1 MDLMDELYGD
11 LDDKPFGTLHHIEDS
26 IYSGLE
32 NSPKIDGHR
41 VNPLLSPHTMESM
54 DIYEDIIREEQEE
67 KEATY
72 NELKQKFDEAQKQVK
87 ELFSQLQLL
96 QTKNSSLNSEN
107 ILLKKNICSLIK
119 TARME
124 IVRKDEEIG
133 RLSNRSGR
141 GSYGHNVR
149 RSQMESGPANTRPSL
164 NNSTSSVL
172 KSQGSRQDNVLNE
185 VNQHKG
191 RNSVSDHCTYPPT
204 TSTTAP
210 QPFEVLQRCP
220 RTDLD
225 SPLQCQNKLAAK
237 PDSKTIHCSQT
248 LTVQPEQEYAPVH
261 PNRTSGIVKNPTTST
276 VADVSNALK
285 TNDSALRVPDTT
297 TDCSLK
303 DNKNSPSKQADK
315 LEKPQK
321 CTSRDKECNSK
332 DKNVSQK
339 SQRRVNSKSGRTEKE
354 LIKDSSVS
362 IENRN
367 QQPEVPVIL
376 KSSEQSKSPSSQ
388 SHKAS
393 PSVSSQSSKSSVKT
407 AADVETQ
414 TQGHMHN
421 QNANRTSRE
430 TKPSSLSSTTCTE
443 VDEASH
449 SQNQK
454 GKKRDASGHERKKEK
469 SSSAERRSSR
479 TERSRDHEQKRPNE
493 SDRSK
498 RNEGNR
504 SSSSSKERR
513 KRSDSKKE
521 YERRSVW
528 EMDNKAEDKR
538 SKKQVDACEQAF
550 SSPKCDLQRKDVYKE
565 KSSKSKGSH
574 SYDKARKME
583 DLKCPVK
590 NGNSDKNCFGDKG
603 IDKDRERKKGGHLEH
618 RVHKHRASKNAL
630 TKDNRKNSPK
640 KHNVVGKG
648 QDSKNEQ
655 DRHLETESPSMV
667 AVSSNPCK
675 TTEDNSPNR
684 KLSFMETLNLTLS
697 PLKKQKQSSDPRE
710 ASGATSEDASP
721 ENSRLSDPGAEFF
734 VIDELKNSQD
744 NVEQEDEDPVPTAP
758 GKKEDLTSSC
768 KQSGQVVDLFT
779 AVVSEKP
786 SGEQTDMDV
795 QEENATKSQE
805 AVDKVPAIVKSA
817 EEKKTKISESNVLDK
832 DSLSKLTL
840 TRESPNRVCH
850 NGTEDS
856 LGIMDNSVVSNTLPT
871 KTSEVAVSDNIP
883 DSIVE
888 GYQQQDPFTSVSE
901 EIQSSPQIKSQDL
914 PPGSNGICQDDV
926 SSSDKAQSIPEINS
940 STISDSSVNME
951 VSSSTIS
958 ADFDEPSKVICDFER
973 VDTSKQD
980 SKGAGEAI
988 ENSKM
993 IETPHSYENL
1003 KLSEK
1008 SHQSP
1013 LWGENNTAPN
1023 DSTTVG
1029 EETMSSSQ
1037 PGFSEPDSTEKEE
1050 QNTKSSNPVLFCP
1063 DEDSMMLTLRNI
1075 KVIPEPLSPLT
1086 SPVRQVKK
1094 VQPQR
1099 AEKQPHVKSLN
1110 KDLST
1115 VTTGCDKD
1123 EVNMDMNKENKSP
1136 DSSVTAPPYKGTKDA
1151 LSASGTEED
1160 ELEDGEIVSE
1170 SEEEGPLFIQTPP
1183 REKDKSTSGTDSSPK
1198 LSAVGK
1204 RVSQKKSCIPAKY
1217 TERSKSS
1224 KSSASNDSPTSS
1236 KRRFKTVS
1244 PPLKA
1249 AVYTI
1254 DGFMDMLG
1262 SIRVELR
1269 KKYMKLQKNVTKTAF
1284 CCIVDMSQASF
1295 IEFINAVD
1303 LDKLCYQGND
1313 IKIRLNK
1320 IISSIMS
1327 KVTKNGIVNRI
1338 FEQRAGDLKQ
1348 KLWTFVDGQFEF
1360 LFKELNTAL
1369 KSGSEPSKNALY
1381 ENKIATLK
1389 RKEIE
1394 SEVVE
1399 KEPFNTSGHLHRA
1412 KMSKVDTGSFVREA
1426 PPNNLP
1432 CRGLGSRGKNI
1443 KAVMNEDDQP
1453 ANVATS
1459 HQLPTSSSERS
1470 VYEGTSGSDT
1480 RISSYVRRL
1489 SHNGSIQDKSD
1500 FEILTEQ
1507 QTTSLTFNLVS
1518 DSQMGEIFKCL
1529 LQGSDLLESSVPIGD
1544 NTSWPLS
1551 TPRKEG
1557 LPGESLIGIMT
1568 PNKTT
1573 PSKFITSWPS
1583 ISPYEFASNNKML
1596 VNPAI
1601 LDESC
1606 LLEVPSNSEP
1616 CQLSL
1621 QSTVIPQKSYFIL
1634 AEDLAVSLT
1643 IPSPLKSDSHLS
1655 FLHPGTGQ
1663 PLSAPNSVLSAH
1675 YSEDALLDGEDATEQ
1690 DIHLSLD
1697 TDNSSCGSSLSRTWE
1712 ASDSPGFQFHPN
1724 LPMQAVVMERSNDHF
1739 IVRIRRTSSGPFE
1752 SNRNEG
1758 KAAPELAECQEP
1770 FLKPNLTLTHEDLGS
1785 TPGETLNKIPAIVNE
1800 SCHISDKAIEAQQ
1813 SSQKSSSEGVR
1824 DDNLS
1829 RNNAERVSRET
1840 CVTAHEES
1848 SATASETSEV
1858 VSGKVKSAIQS
1869 SSAPESESKRVS
1881 RKRKEHRS
1889 APKAKR
1895 QKVKKSQDKHSK
1907 SRHKKRSKSSKEKHS
1922 KIAVPQVSPSS
1933 LSAKNVIRK
1942 KGEVVVTWTRDE
1954 DRDILIELKMKGTS
1968 PKTFAALSKR
1978 LKKSTEQI
1986 EERFSQLMKLFKKKE
2001 KMEN

>member
-11 LDDKPFGTLHHIEDS
+11 LDDKPFGTLHLIEDS
-26 IYSGLE
+26 VDIYTGLE
-32 NSPKIDGHR
+32 NSPKIDGNR
-41 VNPLLSPHTMESM
+41 FKVNPLLSPHTMESM
-54 DIYEDIIREEQEE
+54 DIYEDIFREEQEE
-67 KEATY
+67 KDATS
-72 NELKQKFDEAQKQVK
+72 NELKHKFDGAQKQVK

-124 IVRKDEEIG
+124 IVRKDGEIS
-133 RLSNRSGR
+133 RLSNRSGQ
-141 GSYGHNVR
+141 GIYGQNVC
-149 RSQMESGPANTRPSL
+149 RSKMEIGPTNTRPSF
-164 NNSTSSVL
+164 NNSTCSVL
-172 KSQGSRQDNVLNE
+172 ISQGTRKDNVLNE

-191 RNSVSDHCTYPPT
+191 RNQLSDYFTYPPT
-204 TSTTAP
+204 TSTKTP

-225 SPLQCQNKLAAK
+225 NPLQCQNKSAAK
-237 PDSKTIHCSQT
+237 SNSKTIHCSQT
-248 LTVQPEQEYAPVH
+248 LTVQPEQEYIPVH
-261 PNRTSGIVKNPTTST
+261 PNRTSEIVKNPTTFT
-276 VADVSNALK
+276 VAGVSNALK
-285 TNDSALRVPDTT
+285 TNDSALRVPDIT

-303 DNKNSPSKQADK
+303 DNKNSPSELEDK

-321 CTSRDKECNSK
+321 CTSRDKQCNSN
-332 DKNVSQK
+332 DANESQK
-339 SQRRVNSKSGRTEKE
+339 SQRRENSKSGRTEKD

-362 IENRN
+362 NENRN
-367 QQPEVPVIL
+367 QQPEVPVNL
-376 KSSEQSKSPSSQ
+376 KSSEQLKSPSSR

-393 PSVSSQSSKSSVKT
+393 PSVSSQSSKSLVKT
-407 AADVETQ
+407 AAEVETQ
-414 TQGHMHN
+414 SQRQLNN
-421 QNANRTSRE
+421 QNADRISRE
-430 TKPSSLSSTTCTE
+430 TKPSGLSTTTCTV

-449 SQNQK
+449 SQSHK
-454 GKKRDASGHERKKEK
+454 GKKRDSSGHERNKEK
-469 SSSAERRSSR
+469 SFSAERRSSR
-479 TERSRDHEQKRPNE
+479 TERSRNHEQKRQKE

-498 RNEGNR
+498 RNEGNN
-504 SSSSSKERR
+504 SSSSSKERSN
-513 KRSDSKKE
+513 RSDSSKE
-521 YERRSVW
+521 YERRSVR
-528 EMDNKAEDKR
+528 EKDNKDEDKR
-538 SKKQVDACEQAF
+538 SKKQVDACGQAF
-550 SSPKCDLQRKDVYKE
+550 SSAICDFQHKDVYKE

-574 SYDKARKME
+574 IYDNKTRKME
-583 DLKCPVK
+583 DFKCPDK
-590 NGNSDKNCFGDKG
+590 NGNSDENCFGAKG
-603 IDKDRERKKGGHLEH
+603 IDKDRKRKKGGHLEH
-618 RVHKHRASKNAL
+618 RVHKHKASKNYL
-630 TKDNRKNSPK
+630 TKDNRNSSPK
-640 KHNVVGKG
+640 GHNVVGKG
-648 QDSKNEQ
+648 QDSKSEQ
-655 DRHLETESPSMV
+655 DRHLETASPSMV
-667 AVSSNPCK
+667 AVGSDPCK

-710 ASGATSEDASP
+710 AIGVTSKDASP
-721 ENSRLSDPGAEFF
+721 ENSNLSDPGEEFF
-734 VIDELKNSQD
+734 VIDELKDSQD
-744 NVEQEDEDPVPTAP
+744 NVEQEDVDPLPTAP
-758 GKKEDLTSSC
+758 SKTEDFTSSC
-768 KQSGQVVDLFT
+768 KHSGQVVDLFT

-786 SGEQTDMDV
+786 SVEQTDMDV
-795 QEENATKSQE
+795 QEENANKSQE
-805 AVDKVPAIVKSA
+805 AVDKVPAIDKSK
-817 EEKKTKISESNVLDK
+817 EEKKTKISESNMLDK

-840 TRESPNRVCH
+840 TRESPNHVCN

-856 LGIMDNSVVSNTLPT
+856 LRFVNNSVFSKNLPI
-871 KTSEVAVSDNIP
+871 KTSEVAVPDNIP
-883 DSIVE
+883 DSRVE
-888 GYQQQDPFTSVSE
+888 GYQQQDPFTNVSE
-901 EIQSSPQIKSQDL
+901 ETKRSPPIKSQDL
-914 PPGSNGICQDDV
+914 PPRSNGICQDDV
-926 SSSDKAQSIPEINS
+926 SSSDKAQSIPKINS
-940 STISDSSVNME
+940 SRISDSSVNME

-958 ADFDEPSKVICDFER
+958 ADIVEPSKIICDFEE
-973 VDTSKQD
+973 VDT
-980 SKGAGEAI
+980 
-988 ENSKM
+988 
-993 IETPHSYENL
+993 
-1003 KLSEK
+1003 
-1008 SHQSP
+1008 
-1013 LWGENNTAPN
+1013 
-1023 DSTTVG
+1023 STTVG

-1037 PGFSEPDSTEKEE
+1037 PGFPEPDSTEKEE
-1050 QNTKSSNPVLFCP
+1050 QSTKSSNPVLFCP
-1063 DEDSMMLTLRNI
+1063 DEDSMMLTLKNI

-1094 VQPQR
+1094 LQPHS

-1110 KDLST
+1110 KDLSS
-1115 VTTGCDKD
+1115 VTTGCNEDD
-1123 EVNMDMNKENKSP
+1123 VNMDMNKENKSP
-1136 DSSVTAPPYKGTKDA
+1136 DTSVTAPSYKGTKYA
-1151 LSASGTEED
+1151 LSASGTEKD

-1170 SEEEGPLFIQTPP
+1170 SKEEGPLFIQTP
-1183 REKDKSTSGTDSSPK
+1183 RVKDKSTLRTDPSPK
-1198 LSAVGK
+1198 LSAVWK
-1204 RVSQKKSCIPAKY
+1204 RVSPKKSCIPAKY
-1217 TERSKSS
+1217 SERSKSS
-1224 KSSASNDSPTSS
+1224 KSSASNVSPSLS

-1254 DGFMDMLG
+1254 DGFMNMLR

-1303 LDKLCYQGND
+1303 LEKMCCQGNG
-1313 IKIRLNK
+1313 IKVRLNK

-1360 LFKELNTAL
+1360 LFKELNTTL
-1369 KSGSEPSKNALY
+1369 KSGSETSKNGSF
-1381 ENKIATLK
+1381 ENKNAILK
-1389 RKEIE
+1389 RKETE

-1399 KEPFNTSGHLHRA
+1399 KKTFNTPGHLHRV
-1412 KMSKVDTGSFVREA
+1412 KMSKVDTGSFVRAA

-1453 ANVATS
+1453 AKVATS
-1459 HQLPTSSSERS
+1459 HQPPTSSSERS
-1470 VYEGTSGSDT
+1470 VHEGTTGSET
-1480 RISSYVRRL
+1480 RISSNVQHL
-1489 SHNGSIQDKSD
+1489 SHNGSTQD

-1529 LQGSDLLESSVPIGD
+1529 LQGSDFLESSVPIGN
-1544 NTSWPLS
+1544 NTSCPLS

-1557 LPGESLIGIMT
+1557 LRGESLIGIMT

-1583 ISPYEFASNNKML
+1583 ISPYKFASNNKLL
-1596 VNPAI
+1596 VDPAI

-1616 CQLSL
+1616 CRLSL
-1621 QSTVIPQKSYFIL
+1621 QSTVIPQKSYSIL

-1663 PLSAPNSVLSAH
+1663 PPSSSNSVLSAH
-1675 YSEDALLDGEDATEQ
+1675 YSEDAVLDGEDATEQ

-1697 TDNSSCGSSLSRTWE
+1697 TDNSSCGSSPSRTWE
-1712 ASDSPGFQFHPN
+1712 DSDSPGFQFQPN

-1739 IVRIRRTSSGPFE
+1739 IVRIRRTSSGPFK

-1758 KAAPELAECQEP
+1758 KAGPVSAECQEP

-1785 TPGETLNKIPAIVNE
+1785 TPGETSNKIPAIVDKSSN
-1800 SCHISDKAIEAQQ
+1800 ISDKAIEAQQ
-1813 SSQKSSSEGVR
+1813 SSQKSSSEGVC
-1824 DDNLS
+1824 DEQTSL
-1829 RNNAERVSRET
+1829 NNDEHVSKEA
-1840 CVTAHEES
+1840 CITAHEKS
-1848 SATASETSEV
+1848 SATESETSEV

-1869 SSAPESESKRVS
+1869 SHAPESETERVS
-1881 RKRKEHRS
+1881 RKSKEHRS
-1889 APKAKR
+1889 APKAKH

-1907 SRHKKRSKSSKEKHS
+1907 SRHKKRSKSSTEKHS
-1922 KIAVPQVSPSS
+1922 KIAVPQVSPSN

-1954 DRDILIELKMKGTS
+1954 DRDILIEIKMRGTS
-1968 PKTFAALSKR
+1968 PKTFGALSKR

-1986 EERFSQLMKLFKKKE
+1986 EERFSQLMKLFKKKG

>member
-1 MDLMDELYGD
+1 MDLTDEHYGD
-11 LDDKPFGTLHHIEDS
+11 LDDKPFGTLHHNEDS
-26 IYSGLE
+26 VDIYSGLE

-41 VNPLLSPHTMESM
+41 GKVNPLLSPRTMESM

-87 ELFSQLQLL
+87 ELISQLQLL
-96 QTKNSSLNSEN
+96 QTKNTSLNSEN
-107 ILLKKNICSLIK
+107 ILLKKNICSVIK
-119 TARME
+119 TAKME
-124 IVRKDEEIG
+124 IVRKDEEIS

-141 GSYGHNVR
+141 GSYFR
-149 RSQMESGPANTRPSL
+149 RSQMESGPANTRHSL
-164 NNSTSSVL
+164 NNPTSSVL
-172 KSQGSRQDNVLNE
+172 ESQGARQDNVMSE

-191 RNSVSDHCTYPPT
+191 RNSVSDPCAYPPT
-204 TSTTAP
+204 TSTAAT

-225 SPLQCQNKLAAK
+225 SPLQCQNKS
-237 PDSKTIHCSQT
+237 DSKT
-248 LTVQPEQEYAPVH
+248 LTVQPQQESGPVH
-261 PNRTSGIVKNPTTST
+261 PNRTST
-276 VADVSNALK
+276 VADVSNAPK
-285 TNDSALRVPDTT
+285 TSDSTLTVPDTT
-297 TDCSLK
+297 TDSQFSTLK
-303 DNKNSPSKQADK
+303 DNKNSSSKQADK
-315 LEKPQK
+315 LEKTQK

-339 SQRRVNSKSGRTEKE
+339 AQRRVDSKLGRTEKE
-354 LIKDSSVS
+354 LIKDNFVS
-362 IENRN
+362 TENRN
-367 QQPEVPVIL
+367 QQPEVPVVL

-393 PSVSSQSSKSSVKT
+393 PSVSSQLSKNSFKT

-414 TQGHMHN
+414 SQGHMHH
-421 QNANRTSRE
+421 QNPDRTSKE
-430 TKPSSLSSTTCTE
+430 TKHSGLSSTTCTV
-443 VDEASH
+443 VDEESH
-449 SQNQK
+449 SQNHK
-454 GKKRDASGHERKKEK
+454 GKKRVASSHDRKEEK
-469 SSSAERRSSR
+469 RSSAERRSSR
-479 TERSRDHEQKRPNE
+479 TERSRDHEQKRPKE

-498 RNEGNR
+498 RDEGN

-513 KRSDSKKE
+513 SNRSDSSKE
-521 YERRSVW
+521 YERRNIR
-528 EMDNKAEDKR
+528 ETDNKSENKR
-538 SKKQVDACEQAF
+538 SKKQVDACGQDF
-550 SSPKCDLQRKDVYKE
+550 TSPKWVSQRKDAYKE
-565 KSSKSKGSH
+565 KSSSKINEPSSKSKRSH
-574 SYDKARKME
+574 SHDKARKME

-590 NGNSDKNCFGDKG
+590 NGNSDKSCFGDKG
-603 IDKDRERKKGGHLEH
+603 IDKDRERKRGGHLDH
-618 RVHKHRASKNAL
+618 RVHKHRESKKYL
-630 TKDNRKNSPK
+630 TKDDRKKSPK

-655 DRHLETESPSMV
+655 DKHLESESSSVV
-667 AVSSNPCK
+667 AVSSSPCK
-675 TTEDNSPNR
+675 TAEDNSPDR

-697 PLKKQKQSSDPRE
+697 PLKKQKQSSDPKE

-721 ENSRLSDPGAEFF
+721 HNSRLSDAGEEFF
-734 VIDELKNSQD
+734 VIDELKNSQ
-744 NVEQEDEDPVPTAP
+744 NRVEEVDEVPVPTTA

-768 KQSGQVVDLFT
+768 KESGQVVDLST
-779 AVVSEKP
+779 AIVSEKP

-795 QEENATKSQE
+795 QEENATESQE
-805 AVDKVPAIVKSA
+805 AVDKVPASVKCS
-817 EEKKTKISESNVLDK
+817 EEKKNNISDSNVLDK

-850 NGTEDS
+850 NTTKDS
-856 LGIMDNSVVSNTLPT
+856 PGIIDNSVVSNILPT
-871 KTSEVAVSDNIP
+871 KTSEVVVSDNIP

-888 GYQQQDPFTSVSE
+888 GYQQRDPIIAVSE
-901 EIQSSPQIKSQDL
+901 DTSPMKIQMSPQTKSQDL
-914 PPGSNGICQDDV
+914 PPASNGICQDNV

-940 STISDSSVNME
+940 SMISDSSVNME
-951 VSSSTIS
+951 VSSSTVS
-958 ADFDEPSKVICDFER
+958 ADLDEPRKVICDFEQ
-973 VDTSKQD
+973 VDTSKLD
-980 SKGAGEAI
+980 CKGAGEAI
-988 ENSKM
+988 DNLKM
-993 IETPHSYENL
+993 IETPHSSENL
-1003 KLSEK
+1003 KMSEK
-1008 SHQSP
+1008 SWS
-1013 LWGENNTAPN
+1013 ENNVAPN
-1023 DSTTVG
+1023 DSTTVRD
-1029 EETMSSSQ
+1029 ETMSSSQ

-1050 QNTKSSNPVLFCP
+1050 QNTKSSNPVVFCP

-1075 KVIPEPLSPLT
+1075 RVMPEPLSPLT

-1094 VQPQR
+1094 VQPRR

-1110 KDLST
+1110 KDLSA
-1115 VTTGCDKD
+1115 VTTGCNKDK
-1123 EVNMDMNKENKSP
+1123 VKMDMNKENKSP
-1136 DSSVTAPPYKGTKDA
+1136 DSSVTASSYKGTKDA

-1198 LSAVGK
+1198 LSSVGK
-1204 RVSQKKSCIPAKY
+1204 RVSQKKPCIPAKY
-1217 TERSKSS
+1217 SERSKSS
-1224 KSSASNDSPTSS
+1224 ESSSSNDSPTSS

-1254 DGFMDMLG
+1254 DGFMGMLG
-1262 SIRVELR
+1262 SIRAELR

-1303 LDKLCYQGND
+1303 LDKLCCQGNG
-1313 IKIRLNK
+1313 IKVRLNK

-1327 KVTKNGIVNRI
+1327 KVTKNGIINRI
-1338 FEQRAGDLKQ
+1338 FDQRAGDLKQ
-1348 KLWTFVDGQFEF
+1348 KLWTFVDGQFDF
-1360 LFKELNTAL
+1360 LFKELKTAL
-1369 KSGSEPSKNALY
+1369 KSGSEPSKDASLD
-1381 ENKIATLK
+1381 NKNATLK

-1399 KEPFNTSGHLHRA
+1399 KEPFNTSGHLHRT
-1412 KMSKVDTGSFVREA
+1412 KMSKVDTGSFVGEA

-1432 CRGLGSRGKNI
+1432 RRGLGSRGKNI

-1453 ANVATS
+1453 ANLASATS
-1459 HQLPTSSSERS
+1459 HQLPPLSSERP
-1470 VYEGTSGSDT
+1470 VHEGTSGSET
-1480 RISSYVRRL
+1480 RISSYVRHL

-1544 NTSWPLS
+1544 NTSWPLG

-1573 PSKFITSWPS
+1573 PSKFLTSWPS
-1583 ISPYEFASNNKML
+1583 ISPYKFASNSKML
-1596 VNPAI
+1596 VDPAI

-1621 QSTVIPQKSYFIL
+1621 HSTVIPQKSYSIL

-1655 FLHPGTGQ
+1655 FLHPGPGQ
-1663 PLSAPNSVLSAH
+1663 PLSAPNSGLSAH

-1697 TDNSSCGSSLSRTWE
+1697 TDNSSCGSSPSRTWE
-1712 ASDSPGFQFHPN
+1712 GSDPPCFQFQPN
-1724 LPMQAVVMERSNDHF
+1724 LQMQAVVMERSNDHF
-1739 IVRIRRTSSGPFE
+1739 VVRIRRTSSGPIE
-1752 SNRNEG
+1752 SNQNEG
-1758 KAAPELAECQEP
+1758 KAAPELAECPETI
-1770 FLKPNLTLTHEDLGS
+1770 LKPNLTLTHQDLGS
-1785 TPGETLNKIPAIVNE
+1785 APGETSNKIPTKVNE
-1800 SCHISDKAIEAQQ
+1800 SCHISDKAIEAQP
-1813 SSQKSSSEGVR
+1813 SSQKSSSGGVC
-1824 DDNLS
+1824 DDNSS
-1829 RNNAERVSRET
+1829 RNNAEPDSKA
-1840 CVTAHEES
+1840 CAIEES
-1848 SATASETSEV
+1848 STTETETSEG
-1858 VSGKVKSAIQS
+1858 VSGKVKNAIQS
-1869 SSAPESESKRVS
+1869 SSAPESESERVS

-1889 APKAKR
+1889 ATKAKR
-1895 QKVKKSQDKHSK
+1895 QKVEKSQDKHSK
-1907 SRHKKRSKSSKEKHS
+1907 PRHKKRSKSSKEKDS
-1922 KIAVPQVSPSS
+1922 KIAVPQVSPSN

>member
-11 LDDKPFGTLHHIEDS
+11 LDDKPFGTLHHNEDS
-26 IYSGLE
+26 VDIYSGLE

-41 VNPLLSPHTMESM
+41 GKVNPLLSPHTMESM

-87 ELFSQLQLL
+87 ELLSQLQLL

-124 IVRKDEEIG
+124 IVRKDGEIS
-133 RLSNRSGR
+133 RLSNRSGQ
-141 GSYGHNVR
+141 GSYGQNVQ
-149 RSQMESGPANTRPSL
+149 RSQMESGPTTTRPSL

-172 KSQGSRQDNVLNE
+172 KSQGSRQDNVMNE

-191 RNSVSDHCTYPPT
+191 RNSMSDHCTYPPT

-220 RTDLD
+220 RTGLD
-225 SPLQCQNKLAAK
+225 SPLQCQNKSAAK
-237 PDSKTIHCSQT
+237 SDIKTVDCSQT
-248 LTVQPEQEYAPVH
+248 PTVQQEQEYAPVH
-261 PNRTSGIVKNPTTST
+261 PNRTSESVKNPTTST
-276 VADVSNALK
+276 VADVSDALK

-297 TDCSLK
+297 TDCSLE

-332 DKNVSQK
+332 DKNESQK

-362 IENRN
+362 NENRN

-393 PSVSSQSSKSSVKT
+393 PSVSSQSSRSSVKT
-407 AADVETQ
+407 TADVETQ
-414 TQGHMHN
+414 SKGHMHN
-421 QNANRTSRE
+421 LNADRTSRE
-430 TKPSSLSSTTCTE
+430 TKSSGLSSTTCTV

-449 SQNQK
+449 SQNHK
-454 GKKRDASGHERKKEK
+454 GKKRDASGHERNKEK

-479 TERSRDHEQKRPNE
+479 TERSRDHEQKRPKE

-498 RNEGNR
+498 RNEGNSS
-504 SSSSSKERR
+504 SSSSSKERSN
-513 KRSDSKKE
+513 RSDSSKE
-521 YERRSVW
+521 YERRSVR
-528 EMDNKAEDKR
+528 EKDNKAEDKR
-538 SKKQVDACEQAF
+538 SKKQVDASGQAF
-550 SSPKCDLQRKDVYKE
+550 SSAKCDFQREGVYNE

-590 NGNSDKNCFGDKG
+590 NGNCFGDKG
-603 IDKDRERKKGGHLEH
+603 IDKDRERKKGGLLEH
-618 RVHKHRASKNAL
+618 RVHKHKASKNAL
-630 TKDNRKNSPK
+630 IKDNRKNSPK
-640 KHNVVGKG
+640 KHNVVRKG

-655 DRHLETESPSMV
+655 DGHLETESPSMV

-697 PLKKQKQSSDPRE
+697 PLKKQKQSSDSRE
-710 ASGATSEDASP
+710 ASGVTSEDASP
-721 ENSRLSDPGAEFF
+721 ENSRLSDPGEEFF
-734 VIDELKNSQD
+734 VIDELQSSQD

-758 GKKEDLTSSC
+758 AKKEDLTSSC
-768 KQSGQVVDLFT
+768 KQSGQVVDFLT
-779 AVVSEKP
+779 AVGSEKP
-786 SGEQTDMDV
+786 SGEQTKLDV
-795 QEENATKSQE
+795 QEKNATKSQE
-805 AVDKVPAIVKSA
+805 AVDRAPAFVESA
-817 EEKKTKISESNVLDK
+817 EEKKNKITESDVLDK

-856 LGIMDNSVVSNTLPT
+856 QGIIDNSVVCNTSPI

-883 DSIVE
+883 DSRVE
-888 GYQQQDPFTSVSE
+888 GYEQQDPFTNVSEENVSE
-901 EIQSSPQIKSQDL
+901 EIQRSPPIKSQDL
-914 PPGSNGICQDDV
+914 PPGSNGICQDNA
-926 SSSDKAQSIPEINS
+926 SSSDKAQSIPKINS
-940 STISDSSVNME
+940 SRISDSSVNME

-958 ADFDEPSKVICDFER
+958 ADLDDPSKVICDFEE

-988 ENSKM
+988 ETSKM
-993 IETPHSYENL
+993 IEIPHSYENL

-1008 SHQSP
+1008 YHQSP

-1110 KDLST
+1110 NDLST

-1123 EVNMDMNKENKSP
+1123 EVIMDMNKENKSP
-1136 DSSVTAPPYKGTKDA
+1136 DSSVTAPSYKGTKDA
-1151 LSASGTEED
+1151 HSASGTEED

-1217 TERSKSS
+1217 SERSKSS
-1224 KSSASNDSPTSS
+1224 KSSASNNSPTSS

-1303 LDKLCYQGND
+1303 LAKLCCQGNG
-1313 IKIRLNK
+1313 IKVRLNK

-1369 KSGSEPSKNALY
+1369 KSGSEKNASF
-1381 ENKIATLK
+1381 ENKTPTLK

-1394 SEVVE
+1394 CEVVE
-1399 KEPFNTSGHLHRA
+1399 KEPFNTPGHLHRA

-1432 CRGLGSRGKNI
+1432 GRGLGSRGKNI
-1443 KAVMNEDDQP
+1443 KAVMNEDDQ
-1453 ANVATS
+1453 VATT
-1459 HQLPTSSSERS
+1459 HQLPTLSSERS
-1470 VYEGTSGSDT
+1470 VHEGTSGSET
-1480 RISSYVRRL
+1480 RISSYVQRL
-1489 SHNGSIQDKSD
+1489 SHNGPIQD

-1583 ISPYEFASNNKML
+1583 ISPYKFASNNKML
-1596 VNPAI
+1596 VDPTI

-1621 QSTVIPQKSYFIL
+1621 QKSYSIL

-1697 TDNSSCGSSLSRTWE
+1697 TDNSSCGSSPSRTWE
-1712 ASDSPGFQFHPN
+1712 ASDPPSFQFQPN
-1724 LPMQAVVMERSNDHF
+1724 LQMQAVVMERSNDHF

-1752 SNRNEG
+1752 SSRNEG

-1770 FLKPNLTLTHEDLGS
+1770 FLKPILTLTHEDLGS
-1785 TPGETLNKIPAIVNE
+1785 TPGEKSNKIPAIVNE

-1813 SSQKSSSEGVR
+1813 SSQKSSSEGVC
-1824 DDNLS
+1824 DNSS
-1829 RNNAERVSRET
+1829 RNNAERVSQEA

-1848 SATASETSEV
+1848 SATENEISEV

-1869 SSAPESESKRVS
+1869 SSAPESAERVS
-1881 RKRKEHRS
+1881 RKRKKHRS

-1907 SRHKKRSKSSKEKHS
+1907 SRHKKRLKSSKEKHS
-1922 KIAVPQVSPSS
+1922 KIAEPQVSPSS

-1978 LKKSTEQI
+1978 LKKSAEQI
-1986 EERFSQLMKLFKKKE
+1986 EERFSQLMKLFKKKG

>member
-11 LDDKPFGTLHHIEDS
+11 IDDKPFGTLHHNEDS
-26 IYSGLE
+26 VDIYSGLE
-32 NSPKIDGHR
+32 NSPKVDGHR
-41 VNPLLSPHTMESM
+41 VESM

-72 NELKQKFDEAQKQVK
+72 NELKQKFDDAQKQVK
-87 ELFSQLQLL
+87 ELLSQLQLL

-107 ILLKKNICSLIK
+107 TLLKKNICCLIK

-124 IVRKDEEIG
+124 IVRKDEEIS

-141 GSYGHNVR
+141 GSYSQNFR
-149 RSQMESGPANTRPSL
+149 RSQMESGPANTRSSS
-164 NNSTSSVL
+164 NNPTSSVL
-172 KSQGSRQDNVLNE
+172 ESRGAKQDTVINE

-191 RNSVSDHCTYPPT
+191 RNSVSDHTAYPPT

-225 SPLQCQNKLAAK
+225 SPLQCQNKSAAK
-237 PDSKTIHCSQT
+237 SDGKT
-248 LTVQPEQEYAPVH
+248 LTVQPEQEYGPVH
-261 PNRTSGIVKNPTTST
+261 PNRTSTTST

-285 TNDSALRVPDTT
+285 TNDSTLRVSDTT
-297 TDCSLK
+297 TDCQLSTLK
-303 DNKNSPSKQADK
+303 DSKNSSSKQADK
-315 LEKPQK
+315 LEKMQR
-321 CTSRDKECNSK
+321 CSTRDKECNS
-332 DKNVSQK
+332 NASQK
-339 SQRRVNSKSGRTEKE
+339 PQRRADSNSSKAGRTEKE
-354 LIKDSSVS
+354 LLNDSSVS
-362 IENRN
+362 SENRN
-367 QQPEVPVIL
+367 QQPEIPVIL
-376 KSSEQSKSPSSQ
+376 KSSEQLKSLSSQ

-414 TQGHMHN
+414 SLRHLHN
-421 QNANRTSRE
+421 QNADRTSRE
-430 TKPSSLSSTTCTE
+430 TKHSGLSSTTTV
-443 VDEASH
+443 VDDASH
-449 SQNQK
+449 SQHHK
-454 GKKRDASGHERKKEK
+454 GKKRDASGHERKEEK
-469 SSSAERRSSR
+469 SSSAERKSSR
-479 TERSRDHEQKRPNE
+479 TERSRDHEQKRLKE

-498 RNEGNR
+498 RDEGN
-504 SSSSSKERR
+504 SSSSSSSRDRR
-513 KRSDSKKE
+513 SNRSESSKE
-521 YERRSVW
+521 YERRSTR
-528 EMDNKAEDKR
+528 ETDNKAEDKR
-538 SKKQVDACEQAF
+538 SKKPIDACGQT
-550 SSPKCDLQRKDVYKE
+550 SSPKCDSQRKDVYKE
-565 KSSKSKGSH
+565 KSSSRINEPSSKSKRSH
-574 SYDKARKME
+574 SHDKPRKME
-583 DLKCPVK
+583 DLKCAVK
-590 NGNSDKNCFGDKG
+590 NGNSDSFGDKG
-603 IDKDRERKKGGHLEH
+603 IDKDRESKRGGHLKEH
-618 RVHKHRASKNAL
+618 RVHKHRESKNVL
-630 TKDNRKNSPK
+630 TKDDRRNSPK
-640 KHNVVGKG
+640 KCNVVEKG
-648 QDSKNEQ
+648 QDSKNKL
-655 DRHLETESPSMV
+655 DKHVASESPSVV
-667 AVSSNPCK
+667 AVSSTPCK
-675 TTEDNSPNR
+675 TTEDNSPDR

-697 PLKKQKQSSDPRE
+697 PLKKQKQSSDLKE
-710 ASGATSEDASP
+710 ASEAASEDASLQ
-721 ENSRLSDPGAEFF
+721 NSRLSDTGEEFF

-744 NVEQEDEDPVPTAP
+744 SVEEVHEDPVPTTASE
-758 GKKEDLTSSC
+758 KEDLTSSC
-768 KQSGQVVDLFT
+768 KQSEQVVDLSS
-779 AVVSEKP
+779 AVVSENP
-786 SGEQTDMDV
+786 SGEQTEMDV
-795 QEENATKSQE
+795 QEDNANATENQE
-805 AVDKVPAIVKSA
+805 TVDNVPATVKSS
-817 EEKKTKISESNVLDK
+817 EEKKSKTSDSNVLEK
-832 DSLSKLTL
+832 DSLSKLTI

-850 NGTEDS
+850 NSTEDS
-856 LGIMDNSVVSNTLPT
+856 PEIIDNSVDSNALPT

-883 DSIVE
+883 DSIVDDDSK
-888 GYQQQDPFTSVSE
+888 QDPITTLSE
-901 EIQSSPQIKSQDL
+901 DPSLMEIQRSPKTKFQNL
-914 PPGSNGICQDDV
+914 PPASNGTCQDDV
-926 SSSDKAQSIPEINS
+926 SSSDKAQSVPKINS
-940 STISDSSVNME
+940 SRISDSSVNME

-958 ADFDEPSKVICDFER
+958 ADLKEPSKVICDFEQ
-973 VDTSKQD
+973 VGTSNQD
-980 SKGAGEAI
+980 SKGVGEAV
-988 ENSKM
+988 ENSKE
-993 IETPHSYENL
+993 IETLHSSENL
-1003 KLSEK
+1003 KPSEK

-1013 LWGENNTAPN
+1013 VWSENSAAPN
-1023 DSTTVG
+1023 DSITVE

-1050 QNTKSSNPVLFCP
+1050 QNAKSSNTVVFCP

-1110 KDLST
+1110 KDLSN
-1115 VTTGCDKD
+1115 VTTGCNKDK
-1123 EVNMDMNKENKSP
+1123 VTMDMNKENKSP
-1136 DSSVTAPPYKGTKDA
+1136 DSSGTASSYKGTKDA
-1151 LSASGTEED
+1151 LSTSGTEED

-1198 LSAVGK
+1198 ISAVGK

-1217 TERSKSS
+1217 PERSKSS
-1224 KSSASNDSPTSS
+1224 KSSSSNESPTSS

-1262 SIRVELR
+1262 SIRAELR

-1303 LDKLCYQGND
+1303 LEKLCCQGND
-1313 IKIRLNK
+1313 IKVRLNK

-1348 KLWTFVDGQFEF
+1348 KLWTFVDGQFDF
-1360 LFKELNTAL
+1360 LFKELKTAL
-1369 KSGSEPSKNALY
+1369 KSVSEPSKNASF
-1381 ENKIATLK
+1381 ENKNATLK

-1394 SEVVE
+1394 SEVAD
-1399 KEPFNTSGHLHRA
+1399 KETFNTSGHLQKT
-1412 KMSKVDTGSFVREA
+1412 KMSRVDTGSFVGEA
-1426 PPNNLP
+1426 PLNNLP
-1432 CRGLGSRGKNI
+1432 HRGLGSRGKNI

-1453 ANVATS
+1453 AKVGTS

-1470 VYEGTSGSDT
+1470 VHEGTSGSET

-1568 PNKTT
+1568 PIKTT

-1583 ISPYEFASNNKML
+1583 ISPYKFASNSKML
-1596 VNPAI
+1596 VDPAI

-1616 CQLSL
+1616 CQLPL
-1621 QSTVIPQKSYFIL
+1621 QSTVISQKSYSIL

-1663 PLSAPNSVLSAH
+1663 PLSAPNSVVSAH
-1675 YSEDALLDGEDATEQ
+1675 YSEDALIDGEDATEQ

-1697 TDNSSCGSSLSRTWE
+1697 TDNSSCGSSPSRTWE
-1712 ASDSPGFQFHPN
+1712 GSEPSGFQFQPN

-1739 IVRIRRTSSGPFE
+1739 IVRIRRTSSGPIE
-1752 SNRNEG
+1752 SNQNEW
-1758 KAAPELAECQEP
+1758 KAAPELANCP
-1770 FLKPNLTLTHEDLGS
+1770 KPSLNPNLTVIHEGLGS
-1785 TPGETLNKIPAIVNE
+1785 TPGEMSNKVPTVVNK
-1800 SCHISDKAIEAQQ
+1800 SCHISDKALEAQPP
-1813 SSQKSSSEGVR
+1813 SQKSSSEGVCG
-1824 DDNLS
+1824 DNSS
-1829 RNNAERVSRET
+1829 RNNAEHVFEEA

-1848 SATASETSEV
+1848 STTETETSDV
-1858 VSGKVKSAIQS
+1858 VSEKVKNPIQS
-1869 SSAPESESKRVS
+1869 SSAPESEKVSK
-1881 RKRKEHRS
+1881 KRKDHRS

-1895 QKVKKSQDKHSK
+1895 QKVEKSQDKHSRHK
-1907 SRHKKRSKSSKEKHS
+1907 SRHKKRSKSSKEKDS
-1922 KIAVPQVSPSS
+1922 KIEVPQVSPSS

-1942 KGEVVVTWTRDE
+1942 KGEVVVTWTREE
-1954 DRDILIELKMKGTS
+1954 DRDILVELKMKGTS

-2001 KMEN
+2001 KMET

>member
-26 IYSGLE
+26 VDIYSGLE
-32 NSPKIDGHR
+32 NSPKIDGNR
-41 VNPLLSPHTMESM
+41 IKVNPLLSPHTMESM
-54 DIYEDIIREEQEE
+54 DIYEYIFREEQEE

-72 NELKQKFDEAQKQVK
+72 NELKHKFDGAQKQVK
-87 ELFSQLQLL
+87 ELLSQFQLL
-96 QTKNSSLNSEN
+96 QTKYSSLNSEN
-107 ILLKKNICSLIK
+107 ILLKKNISSLIK

-124 IVRKDEEIG
+124 IVRKDGEIS
-133 RLSNRSGR
+133 RLSSRSGR
-141 GSYGHNVR
+141 GSYGQNVC
-149 RSQMESGPANTRPSL
+149 RSQMEIGPANTRPSL
-164 NNSTSSVL
+164 NNSTCSVL
-172 KSQGSRQDNVLNE
+172 KSQDSRQENVLND

-191 RNSVSDHCTYPPT
+191 RNQLSDYCTNPPT
-204 TSTTAP
+204 TSTKTP

-225 SPLQCQNKLAAK
+225 SPLQCQNKSAAK
-237 PDSKTIHCSQT
+237 SNSKTIYCSQT
-248 LTVQPEQEYAPVH
+248 LTVQPEQEYIPVH
-261 PNRTSGIVKNPTTST
+261 PNRTSEIVKSLTTFT
-276 VADVSNALK
+276 VAGVSNALK
-285 TNDSALRVPDTT
+285 TNDSALRVPDIT

-303 DNKNSPSKQADK
+303 NNKNSPSELEDK

-321 CTSRDKECNSK
+321 CTSRDKQCNSN
-332 DKNVSQK
+332 DTIESQK
-339 SQRRVNSKSGRTEKE
+339 SQRRENSKSGRTEKD

-362 IENRN
+362 NENRN
-367 QQPEVPVIL
+367 QQPEVLVNL

-388 SHKAS
+388 SHKTS
-393 PSVSSQSSKSSVKT
+393 PSVSSKSSKSLVKT
-407 AADVETQ
+407 AAEVESQ
-414 TQGHMHN
+414 NQGQLNN
-421 QNANRTSRE
+421 QNADRTSRE
-430 TKPSSLSSTTCTE
+430 TKPSGLSSTTFTL

-449 SQNQK
+449 SQSHK
-454 GKKRDASGHERKKEK
+454 GKKRDSSGHERKKEK
-469 SSSAERRSSR
+469 SFSAERKSSR
-479 TERSRDHEQKRPNE
+479 TEKSRNHEQKRQKE

-498 RNEGNR
+498 KRNGGNN
-504 SSSSSKERR
+504 SSSSSKERSN
-513 KRSDSKKE
+513 RSDSSKE
-521 YERRSVW
+521 YEHRSVQ
-528 EMDNKAEDKR
+528 EKDNKDEDKR
-538 SKKQVDACEQAF
+538 SKKQVDACVQAF
-550 SSPKCDLQRKDVYKE
+550 SSAKCDFQHKDVYKE

-574 SYDKARKME
+574 SYDNKTRKME
-583 DLKCPVK
+583 DFKCPDK
-590 NGNSDKNCFGDKG
+590 NGNSDENCFGAKG
-603 IDKDRERKKGGHLEH
+603 IDKDRKRKKGGHLEH
-618 RVHKHRASKNAL
+618 RVHKHKASKNYL
-630 TKDNRKNSPK
+630 TKDNRNSSPK
-640 KHNVVGKG
+640 GHNVVGKC
-648 QDSKNEQ
+648 QDSKNKQ
-655 DRHLETESPSMV
+655 DRHLETESPSIV
-667 AVSSNPCK
+667 AVGSNPCK

-710 ASGATSEDASP
+710 AIGVTSKDASP
-721 ENSRLSDPGAEFF
+721 ENSSLSDPGEEFF

-744 NVEQEDEDPVPTAP
+744 NFEQEDVDPLPTAP
-758 GKKEDLTSSC
+758 SKTEDITSSC
-768 KQSGQVVDLFT
+768 KQSRQVVDLFT

-786 SGEQTDMDV
+786 SVEQTDMDV

-805 AVDKVPAIVKSA
+805 AVDKVPAIDKSK
-817 EEKKTKISESNVLDK
+817 EEKKTKISESNMLDK
-832 DSLSKLTL
+832 DSLPKLTL
-840 TRESPNRVCH
+840 TRESPNHVCN

-856 LGIMDNSVVSNTLPT
+856 LRFVNNSVVSNNLPI
-871 KTSEVAVSDNIP
+871 KTSEVAVPDNIP
-883 DSIVE
+883 DSRVE
-888 GYQQQDPFTSVSE
+888 GYQQQDLFTNVSE
-901 EIQSSPQIKSQDL
+901 EVQRIPPIKSQDL
-914 PPGSNGICQDDV
+914 PARSNGICQDDV
-926 SSSDKAQSIPEINS
+926 SSSDKAQIIPKINS
-940 STISDSSVNME
+940 SRISDSSVDME

-958 ADFDEPSKVICDFER
+958 ADIVEPSKIICYFEE

-980 SKGAGEAI
+980 RKGAGEAI

-993 IETPHSYENL
+993 IETPHL
-1003 KLSEK
+1003 HEK
-1008 SHQSP
+1008 SHPSP
-1013 LWGENNTAPN
+1013 LWGENNTDPN

-1037 PGFSEPDSTEKEE
+1037 PGFPEPDFTEKEE
-1050 QNTKSSNPVLFCP
+1050 PSTKSSNPVLFCP

-1086 SPVRQVKK
+1086 SPARQVKK
-1094 VQPQR
+1094 LQPQS

-1110 KDLST
+1110 KDLSS
-1115 VTTGCDKD
+1115 VTTGCDED
-1123 EVNMDMNKENKSP
+1123 DVNMDMNKENKSP
-1136 DSSVTAPPYKGTKDA
+1136 DTSVTAPSYKGTKYA

-1160 ELEDGEIVSE
+1160 VLEDGEIVSE
-1170 SEEEGPLFIQTPP
+1170 SEEEGPLFIQTPA
-1183 REKDKSTSGTDSSPK
+1183 REKEKSTSRTDPSPK

-1204 RVSQKKSCIPAKY
+1204 RVSPKKSCILAKY
-1217 TERSKSS
+1217 SERSKSS
-1224 KSSASNDSPTSS
+1224 KSSASNVSPSSS

-1244 PPLKA
+1244 PPLKT

-1303 LDKLCYQGND
+1303 LEKLCCQGNG
-1313 IKIRLNK
+1313 IKVRLNQ

-1369 KSGSEPSKNALY
+1369 KSGSEPSKNRSF
-1381 ENKIATLK
+1381 ENKNATFK
-1389 RKEIE
+1389 RKETE

-1399 KEPFNTSGHLHRA
+1399 KKPFNTPGHLHRA
-1412 KMSKVDTGSFVREA
+1412 KMSKVDTGSFVRAA

-1453 ANVATS
+1453 AKVATS
-1459 HQLPTSSSERS
+1459 HQPPTSSSERS
-1470 VYEGTSGSDT
+1470 VHEGTSGPET
-1480 RISSYVRRL
+1480 RISSNVQRL
-1489 SHNGSIQDKSD
+1489 SHYGSIQD

-1529 LQGSDLLESSVPIGD
+1529 LQGSDFLESSVSIGN
-1544 NTSWPLS
+1544 NTSCPLS

-1557 LPGESLIGIMT
+1557 LRGESLIGFMT
-1568 PNKTT
+1568 PNKTS

-1583 ISPYEFASNNKML
+1583 ISPYKFASNNKML
-1596 VNPAI
+1596 VDPAI

-1616 CQLSL
+1616 CRLSL
-1621 QSTVIPQKSYFIL
+1621 QSTVIPQKSYSIL

-1663 PLSAPNSVLSAH
+1663 PLSSSNSVLSAH
-1675 YSEDALLDGEDATEQ
+1675 YSEDAVLDGEDATEQ

-1697 TDNSSCGSSLSRTWE
+1697 TDNSSCGSSPSRTWE
-1712 ASDSPGFQFHPN
+1712 ASDSPGFQFQPN

-1770 FLKPNLTLTHEDLGS
+1770 LLKPNLTLTHDDLSS
-1785 TPGETLNKIPAIVNE
+1785 TPGETSNKIPAIVDE
-1800 SCHISDKAIEAQQ
+1800 SSHISDKAIEAQQ
-1813 SSQKSSSEGVR
+1813 SSQKSSSEGVC
-1824 DDNLS
+1824 DEPTSL
-1829 RNNAERVSRET
+1829 NNDEHFSKEA

-1848 SATASETSEV
+1848 SETSEV
-1858 VSGKVKSAIQS
+1858 VSGKVKSVIQS
-1869 SSAPESESKRVS
+1869 SNAPESETERVS
-1881 RKRKEHRS
+1881 RKGKEHRS
-1889 APKAKR
+1889 APKAKH

-1922 KIAVPQVSPSS
+1922 KVAVPQVSPSN

-1968 PKTFAALSKR
+1968 PKTFGALSKR

-1986 EERFSQLMKLFKKKE
+1986 EERFSQLMKLFKKKG